1 MFVLVDVILVGVVWP
16 ATYQERSSGGRA
28 VFEDIVHVVVKNE
41 PRVGQHGCI
50 HVWITGTNVIVDP
63 VID

>member
-1 MFVLVDVILVGVVWP
+1 MFVLVDVILVSMVWP
-16 ATYQERSSGGRA
+16 ATCQERSSGGRA

-41 PRVGQHGCI
+41 PRVGQHGCL
-50 HVWITGTNVIVDP
+50 HVWIMGTNVIVDP